1 MFLVSLRHVYMRY
14 VVWRLITYATCHMAT
29 TAVMKQVFAILL
41 QCKCCLSYIFL
52 SGFGCIFIMSYQG
65 VQSPPIEALGLELL
79 FPIIV
84 FC

>member
-1 MFLVSLRHVYMRY
+1 MLLVIVYDGTAMST
-14 VVWRLITYATCHMAT
+14 I
-29 TAVMKQVFAILL
+29 AVMKQVFAILL
-41 QCKCCLSYIFL
+41 RCKCCLSYIFM

-79 FPIIV
+79 VPIIV

>member
-1 MFLVSLRHVYMRY
+1 MLLVIVYDG
-14 VVWRLITYATCHMAT
+14 TAMAT
-29 TAVMKQVFAILL
+29 IAVMKQVFAILL
-41 QCKCCLSYIFL
+41 RCKCCLSYIFM

-79 FPIIV
+79 LPIIV